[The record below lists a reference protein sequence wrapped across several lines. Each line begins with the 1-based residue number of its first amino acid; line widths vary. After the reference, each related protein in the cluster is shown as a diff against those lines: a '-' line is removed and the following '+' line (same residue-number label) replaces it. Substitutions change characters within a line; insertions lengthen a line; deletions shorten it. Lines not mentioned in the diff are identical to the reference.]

1 MQRNR
6 PRIGISAYEV
16 TADFSHW
23 RAMPCVM
30 IPANYTK
37 SVHAAGG
44 LPLMLAPLEENV
56 ELLDDLD
63 GLILSGGSDIGPAL
77 YGQEAQAET
86 TPVFPHRDHAELVL
100 LQAALERD
108 LPVLGICRGMQLLNV
123 ARGGDLHQHLPDVL
137 ADAAPHKSAPG
148 TWTRHSIELAPGS
161 RLAAILGERV
171 EGTSCHHQSPD
182 RIGEGLVVS
191 GRAPDGVVEGI
202 ELPGRRMAVGVLW
215 HPEEDGERGGPLF
228 RELVESARAY
238 RELRAA

>member
-16 TADFSHW
+16 TADFAHW
-23 RAMPCVM
+23 RGVPCVM
-30 IPANYTK
+30 IPAAYTGA
-37 SVHAAGG
+37 VYAAGG

-77 YGQEAQAET
+77 YGQPAHAQT

-100 LQAALERD
+100 LQAALERE

-123 ARGGDLHQHLPDVL
+123 ALGGDLHQHLPEVV
-137 ADAAPHKSAPG
+137 ADAGQHKNAPG
-148 TWTRHSIELAPGS
+148 TWTKHPIDITPGT
-161 RLAAILGERV
+161 RLAGILGERT
-171 EGTSCHHQSPD
+171 EGVSCHHQSPD

-191 GRAPDGVVEGI
+191 ASAPDGVVEGI
-202 ELPGRRMAVGVLW
+202 ELPGRELALGVLW
-215 HPEEDGERGGPLF
+215 HPEEDEAGGAALF
-228 RELVESARAY
+228 RELVECASAY
-238 RELRAA
+238 RLSRAA